1 MGDSGFHLLQLRGID
16 HLALLGLVQILI
28 RLAGHI
34 CGIAVLLVVVVAHIG
49 GIGQRVD
56 QPVHIGRARA
66 GVDNVQYI
74 PCTGVVA
81 GLRLLLVHA
90 GPRHLAAAHIDG
102 VARRNG
108 DLLRPLE
115 EAAALLV
122 GGDLLIQEDL
132 RQIVLV
138 GGGGRQLQVGALAV
152 DGQRV
157 LVGITGLAGGELGQ
171 QLAALD
177 VQRRKGGVGVAPCT
191 AHIGAQTLAG
201 VHDVDHVAVAQ
212 RTVLHGEL
220 FEAVVGE
227 PVVQRA
233 HPAGVI
239 AAVHLGQAV
248 DGGDIAAL
256 RAVLRIAL
264 FIQRRHDAVHHGAV
278 GVQVDPLVDQLA
290 VPVFLALGPHIAGKG
305 GILHDDLHLA
315 VVGGLTHGHH
325 GGLIRLV
332 HLGGGGGGLNGLH
345 ARVIGG
351 LYAVAAQA
359 VLHGVQAGDG
369 GLLGGLRVAADRRPG
384 DGHGHIVKARGHLQE
399 RVGDHLIALGGEA
412 PSVQAGVVERGV
424 PVGGVRLQTAD
435 RDALDGVL
443 GAVDRIGHVA
453 QHAGGVVHVLIR
465 HIHGHAGV
473 GNAPARAGDDAGAVL
488 LALGQ
493 RRVAAQEVR
502 GVVGIHAGNNAGQG
516 RGLGDL
522 GEGRAVVGAA
532 GGVEGEQ
539 LRLHI
544 TADLRR
550 VLVVRAGVGLQIGDH
565 VRQRRLIGC
574 GHAAVVLPER
584 QLAGRGRGQ
593 FRAGDGVVLLLLAA
607 RQLAPLIDRHGLVAA
622 LELRHRVGSRGVQL
636 GHIVGQLAQ
645 QAAELRQIALVV
657 IVSAAL
663 QALDGLDG
671 LLLGIA
677 RLAGGLCRVDSRHGG
692 VVGVLHLL
700 PVLGGEHALGVLL
713 VVVHGVQLRAELLL
727 HGVQI
732 AGGGDVYQHGGAHGV
747 AALIIQT
754 ERIQQH
760 IALVVQGQGGLA
772 ALVRHG
778 VGVHAQITGSGSLG
792 ALRRVTAVDS
802 CTYHGTGVGIEV
814 RQRRL
819 RGHSD
824 GERLAR
830 LHLHGGGNGAVTEPV
845 TNIHKQRRIGAHL
858 TGILDLL
865 GIHPHQRQFVLVME
879 FDGGKRAVF
888 AAAAQITVCI
898 VALHQ
903 LAVQKYQRYRID
915 VIALQ
920 PAVAV
925 QQIVGAGIGV
935 QCHGAGIGIL
945 VVNCGILAH
954 ALESGVK
961 GIQHGYLYA
970 DLILRD
976 RFQCVDGLAQ
986 CTQGLAELNAVF
998 AAHGIDHKLIRQLLC
1013 LCQCCPQRFNA
1024 LCRIAAQVSAGIAVI
1039 IALDLLDFVLGGVLA
1054 VAGFVFIQRLA
1065 GRLQL
1070 RRQRLDAL
1078 LRGGLV
1084 VIGGV
1089 ALRVEH
1095 RSHQGLGLVADGLIG
1110 RPGLGAVVLRSET
1123 LLQFLVQQRGVG
1135 PASGDQVG
1143 DGGGEVSGSGRDL
1156 LLICCR
1162 FQHLLSLGA
1171 RAGGRRE
1178 LRPEA
1183 CLTGRLAV
1191 PAVIGLVVV
1200 GVSIG
1205 YGRQQIGKR
1214 GLVNFSPGIWI
1225 G

>member
-1 MGDSGFHLLQLRGID
+1 M
-16 HLALLGLVQILI
+16 
-28 RLAGHI
+28 
-34 CGIAVLLVVVVAHIG
+34 
-49 GIGQRVD
+49 
-56 QPVHIGRARA
+56 
-66 GVDNVQYI
+66 QYI

-90 GPRHLAAAHIDG
+90 GPCVFAAAHIDG

-108 DLLRPLE
+108 DHLRPLE
-115 EAAALLV
+115 EAAALLI
-122 GGDLLIQEDL
+122 GGDLLVQEDL

-157 LVGITGLAGGELGQ
+157 LVGITSLAGDKRGQ

-177 VQRRKGGVGVAPCT
+177 VQRRKGGVGVVPCT
-191 AHIGAQTLAG
+191 AQIGAQALAAI
-201 VHDVDHVAVAQ
+201 HDADHVAVAQ
-212 RTVLHGEL
+212 RAVLHGEL
-220 FEAVVGE
+220 REAEVGE

-233 HPAGVI
+233 HPAGFA
-239 AAVHLGQAV
+239 AAVHLGQSL
-248 DGGDIAAL
+248 DRGDIAIL
-256 RAVLRIAL
+256 RAGLGEAVLV
-264 FIQRRHDAVHHGAV
+264 QRRHDAVHHGAV
-278 GVQVDPLVDQLA
+278 GVQVDPFVDQLA
-290 VPVFLALGPHIAGKG
+290 VPVFLTVRPQIAGKG
-305 GILHDDLHLA
+305 GVLHDDLHLA
-315 VVGGLTHGHH
+315 VVGSLTHGHH
-325 GGLIRLV
+325 GVLIRLV
-332 HLGGGGGGLNGLH
+332 HLGGGSGVPNGLH
-345 ARVIGG
+345 ARAIGG
-351 LYAVAAQA
+351 LYAVAGQT
-359 VLHGVQAGDG
+359 VLHGVQTGDG
-369 GLLGGLRVAADRRPG
+369 GVLGGLCVAADRGPG
-384 DGHGHIVKARGHLQE
+384 DGHGHIVKARGELQE
-399 RVGDHLIALGGEA
+399 RVGDHLIALGGKA
-412 PSVQAGVVERGV
+412 SPVVAGVVERGV
-424 PVGGVRLQTAD
+424 PAGGARLQTAD

-443 GAVDRIGHVA
+443 SAVDRIGHVA

-473 GNAPARAGDDAGAVL
+473 GNAPARAGNDAGAVL
-488 LALGQ
+488 FARADGCI
-493 RRVAAQEVR
+493 AAQEVR
-502 GVVGIHAGNNAGQG
+502 GVVGIHAGHDVLRQG
-516 RGLGDL
+516 RGLGDPVIS
-522 GEGRAVVGAA
+522 RAVVGAA

-544 TADLRR
+544 AADLRR
-550 VLVVRAGVGLQIGDH
+550 VLVVCVGIVLQIGDH

-584 QLAGRGRGQ
+584 QLAGHGGGQ
-593 FRAGDGVVLLLLAA
+593 LRVGDGVVLLLLTA
-607 RQLAPLIDRHGLVAA
+607 RQLAPLIGRHGLVAG
-622 LELRHRVGSRGVQL
+622 LELRHRIGRRSIQL

-1024 LCRIAAQVSAGIAVI
+1024 LCRIAAQVSVGIAVI